1 MEITYSMS
9 KCRSGCPTQDHESW
23 GECARAANLSI
34 SNPVAANESKTT
46 NAELSAY
53 RDARKLG
60 IQPASTKMKDI
71 QKAVRLSEKIGRA
84 VQA

>member
-1 MEITYSMS
+1 MGITLSN
-9 KCRSGCPTQDHESW
+9 CRSGCKTQDHANW

-34 SNPVAANESKTT
+34 TNEVVSKDIKNTDR
-46 NAELSAY
+46 ELSAY

-71 QKAVRLSEKIGRA
+71 QKAVRVSEKIGRA
-84 VQA
+84 AQA